1 MEREPVSSLIDPA
14 YIESL
19 YQQYQADPQSVD
31 ASWRAF
37 FRGLEY
43 ALSRGDGRLDT
54 DRLRKELRVQALIFG
69 YRQRGHYLATT
80 NPIRPR
86 KDRKPRL
93 SLSDYDLSKED
104 LDTPFYAGKE
114 VGLEN
119 APLRQIIERLQR
131 LYCGNIGIEFIHIHD
146 TEVRWWIR
154 EHYESTWLNYRLPP
168 DRKRRIF
175 QKLSEAVLF
184 EKFLNTKFIGQKRFS
199 LEGGESAIPALD
211 VIIEAAAAA
220 GVEVFSIGMAH
231 RGRLNVLANIFGKD
245 FDYIFGEFQDRV
257 EQTYTMG
264 NGDVKYHLGYSAET
278 TWHNGRRVKL
288 KLVPNPS
295 HLESVT
301 PVVLGYN
308 RSKGDHQYA
317 KERSRLLPIIFHG
330 DAAIAGQGV
339 VYETLQMYNLPGYRV
354 GGAIHYV
361 INNQIGFTTD
371 FDEARSADYSTAV
384 ARAFDMPV
392 LHVNGDDVEAV
403 VYAAEFAVAFRQKFR
418 RDIFIDV
425 VGYRKHGHNEGDEPK
440 YTQPRLY
447 KLIAKHPDPRSIYLN
462 QLESEGVLTREE
474 ARRMETAFKDLLSRK
489 LEAVRKENTVFTYIP
504 PELDSEWKSLRHGLF
519 EDFEK
524 TWPTAA
530 SRADLD
536 RAIAALTRIPDGIK
550 PIPKIRRLIEERRKR
565 YEEDRLDWAL
575 GELLAYGSLVLEGKN
590 VRLSG
595 EDSIRGTF
603 SHRHA
608 AVYDAETEAP
618 YFFLHHAAPEQGQ
631 FWVYNSPL
639 SEYGVLGFEYGYSIA
654 YPHTLTIWEAQFGD
668 FANGAQVIIDQY
680 IASAESKWQIMSGL
694 TLYLPHGYEGQGPEH
709 SSARPERFLQLAAD
723 CNMIVANVTTPANL
737 FHILRRQ
744 LVWPFR
750 KPLILFTPKSLLR
763 HPRCISAVTDL
774 TEGHFQEVIDDAA
787 VKRPAQVQRVLL
799 CTGKIYYDLIERKE
813 QLGKQA
819 ENVAVVRIEQLYPM
833 PHRQISAILKK
844 YKNAEFYWVQ
854 EEPKNMGYWTFW
866 LRHEEYARHWKLIS
880 RKAAASPATGFHHQH
895 EKEQEEIL
903 RKAFSLQAN
912 KTK

>member
-1 MEREPVSSLIDPA
+1 MERETVTTLIDPE
-14 YIESL
+14 YIESI
-19 YQQYQADPQSVD
+19 YQQYKADPQRVD
-31 ASWRAF
+31 PSWRDF
-37 FRGLEY
+37 FRGMEY
-43 ALSRGDGRLDT
+43 ALSAGGGTLDTERLD
-54 DRLRKELRVQALIFG
+54 KELRVLSLIFG
-69 YRQRGHYLATT
+69 YRQRGHYLSTT

-86 KDRKPRL
+86 KNRKPRL
-93 SLSDYDLSKED
+93 ALSDYGLKEED
-104 LDTPFYAGKE
+104 LDVPFYAGKE
-114 VGLEN
+114 IGLPD
-119 APLRQIIERLQR
+119 APLREIIDRLRR
-131 LYCGNIGIEFIHIHD
+131 LYCGNIGIEFMHIHD
-146 TEVRWWIR
+146 REVRSWIQQQ
-154 EHYESTWLNYRLPP
+154 YESTVLDRRFSPE
-168 DRKRRIF
+168 RKRHIF
-175 QKLSEAVLF
+175 QQLNKAVLF

-211 VIIEAAAAA
+211 AIIEAGSEA
-220 GVEVFSIGMAH
+220 GVEVFAIGMTH
-231 RGRLNVLANIFGKD
+231 RGRLNVLANIFGKNY
-245 FDYIFGEFQDRV
+245 DYIFGEFEDRV
-257 EQTYTMG
+257 EQTFTMG
-264 NGDVKYHLGYSAET
+264 NGDVKYHLGYSAEMK
-278 TWHNGRRVKL
+278 WHNGKRVKL

-301 PVVLGYN
+301 PVLIGYA

-317 KERSRLLPIIFHG
+317 KDREKILPIIFHG

-354 GGAIHYV
+354 GGALHYV

-384 ARAFDMPV
+384 ARTFDMPA

-403 VYAAEFAVAFRQKFR
+403 VYAVELAVAFRQKFR

-447 KLIAKHPDPRSIYLN
+447 KLIARHPDPRAIYLK
-462 QLESEGVLTREE
+462 QLEAEGVLTAAE
-474 ARRMETAFKDLLSRK
+474 ARRMEADFKDLLTQN
-489 LEAVRKENTVFTYIP
+489 LEKARKENTVFTYIP

-524 TWPTAA
+524 TWPTAV
-530 SRADLD
+530 SKPQLERV
-536 RAIAALTRIPDGIK
+536 IKALTHIPDTIH
-550 PIPKIRRLIEERRKR
+550 PIPKIRRLIEERKKR
-565 YEEDRLDWAL
+565 YDEDRLDWAL
-575 GELLAYGSLVLEGKN
+575 GELLAYGTLVLEGKN

-618 YFFLHHAAPEQGQ
+618 YFFLHHVAPDQGQ
-631 FWVYNSPL
+631 FWAYNSPL
-639 SEYGVLGFEYGYSIA
+639 SEYGVLGMEYGYSIA
-654 YPHTLTIWEAQFGD
+654 HPHTLTVWEAQFGD

-709 SSARPERFLQLAAD
+709 SNARPERFLQLAAD

-744 LVWPFR
+744 LAWPFR
-750 KPLILFTPKSLLR
+750 KPLVLFTPKSLLR
-763 HPRCISAVTDL
+763 HPRCVSSVADL
-774 TEGHFQEVIDDAA
+774 TDGTFREVIDDPA
-787 VKRPAQVQRVLL
+787 VKSPGRVRRLLL
-799 CTGKIYYDLIERKE
+799 CTGKIYYDLLERKQ
-813 QLGKQA
+813 QLGKKA
-819 ENVAVVRIEQLYPM
+819 EPVAIVRVEQLYPM
-833 PHRQISAILKK
+833 PHRQLDALMKK
-844 YKNAEFYWVQ
+844 YHKAEVFWVQ

-866 LRHEEYARHWKLIS
+866 LRHQEYARHWQLIS
-880 RKAAASPATGFHHQH
+880 RKAAASPATGFHSQH
-895 EKEQEEIL
+895 LQEQEEIL
-903 RKAFSLQAN
+903 RKAFSLQ
-912 KTK
+912 